1 MSPLLYYFLK
11 LMFIYYDAKLDRSVP
26 RGANFQ
32 MSLSFLI
39 PCICKVWS
47 MVFIFTCVCSE
58 NNIGLAGS
66 ESRLITQVPSEIERL
81 NKSYAY
87 DKVRGALHS

>member
-1 MSPLLYYFLK
+1 
-11 LMFIYYDAKLDRSVP
+11 MFIYYDAKLDRSVP
-26 RGANFQ
+26 RGVNFQ
-32 MSLSFLI
+32 MSLLFLI

-66 ESRLITQVPSEIERL
+66 ESRLTQLPSEIERL
-81 NKSYAY
+81 NQCNKPGTKWNRAPQQELCI
-87 DKVRGALHS
+87 G